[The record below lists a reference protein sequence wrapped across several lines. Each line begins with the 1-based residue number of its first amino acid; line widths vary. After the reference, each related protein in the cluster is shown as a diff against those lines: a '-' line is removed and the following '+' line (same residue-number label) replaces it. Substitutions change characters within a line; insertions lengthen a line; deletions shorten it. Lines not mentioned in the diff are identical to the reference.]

1 MQLDDEA
8 CTEISCLECGMGLGY
23 VDVESLADEATMKR

>member
-8 CTEISCLECGMGLGY
+8 WKEISCLECGMGLDY
-23 VDVESLADEATMKR
+23 VDVESLADEATFKR